1 MSEEKREENCVCV
14 PYDEWTKKL
23 LSFIIINSF
32 TRAKTSPLTS
42 SSVHEPH
49 IIIIIITKRIIK
61 EDRFLKFT
69 GIDDAEEVQ
78 RIFVGIYNERRE
90 EKKKKKSRFI
100 RPKILSSPLL
110 VLLVLVLVL
119 LWWRWWR
126 SRHRKRRTGQRRA
139 LAKVV
144 AFVAVENP
152 KRKLFHVRR

>member
-1 MSEEKREENCVCV
+1 
-14 PYDEWTKKL
+14 
-23 LSFIIINSF
+23 
-32 TRAKTSPLTS
+32 LTS

-119 LWWRWWR
+119 L
-126 SRHRKRRTGQRRA
+126 
-139 LAKVV
+139 
-144 AFVAVENP
+144 
-152 KRKLFHVRR
+152 